1 MFLRAWATCLET
13 GGGYPAHE
21 GAGAAFGRQHQ
32 RCRRPP
38 FGDQRDLL
46 AERSQGCGAERA
58 LSSHYLWLMWL
69 AHHAVGWRRRP
80 GPGRVGA
87 GSPELCAVRYCAAI
101 RSHCR

>member
-21 GAGAAFGRQHQ
+21 GAGAA
-32 RCRRPP
+32 CRVSAPALLEAP
-38 FGDQRDLL
+38 FGDQRDLR
-46 AERSQGCGAERA
+46 AQGCGAERA
-58 LSSHYLWLMWL
+58 LSSHYPRLMWL

-101 RSHCR
+101 RSYCR

>member
-21 GAGAAFGRQHQ
+21 GAGAA
-32 RCRRPP
+32 CRVSAPALLEAP
-38 FGDQRDLL
+38 FGDQRDLR
-46 AERSQGCGAERA
+46 AEWSQGCGAERA
-58 LSSHYLWLMWL
+58 LSSHYPRLMWL